1 MRTAFDPHILN
12 HSQTL
17 NLGYKYQQKR
27 DFIIILMN
35 LGDIWSFTNW
45 YPVDT
50 NQWDN
55 SIDQLERILV
65 WNIQ

>member
-1 MRTAFDPHILN
+1 MIFFLMRTAFDPHILN

-50 NQWDN
+50 NQ
-55 SIDQLERILV
+55 
-65 WNIQ
+65 